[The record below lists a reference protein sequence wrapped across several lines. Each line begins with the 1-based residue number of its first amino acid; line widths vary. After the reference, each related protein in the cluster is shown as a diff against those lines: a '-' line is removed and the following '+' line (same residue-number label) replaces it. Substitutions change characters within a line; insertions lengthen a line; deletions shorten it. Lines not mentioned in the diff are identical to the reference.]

1 MTKVNTGTVFRAA
14 FAGCIAF
21 ATKFGAIAKAGG
33 GAAKGLA
40 GLVAADL
47 LRGRAEVVVLE
58 ARDRVGGRV
67 SPSEPRD
74 LHRSVYCA

>member
-1 MTKVNTGTVFRAA
+1 MTKVNTGTVSRAA

-40 GLVAADL
+40 GLVAA
-47 LRGRAEVVVLE
+47 GTA
-58 ARDRVGGRV
+58 AAGFT
-67 SPSEPRD
+67 SIQTST
-74 LHRSVYCA
+74 HATKK